1 MVAVLGAVLIEL
13 RCYGM
18 KPLPRQ
24 EFGGIHAMMNT
35 LILIP
40 AFGCDARLYAP
51 QIKALETSFR
61 LQTIIPTADRFEK
74 MVTEV
79 LKQAPDHFAILGTSM
94 GGRLALEVALAAP
107 ERVNGLCVIGAGA
120 GPVADQAAG
129 LRRSARVRGGEREQ
143 VITEMAA
150 MIAHEAGPRGP
161 ATRQA
166 FVDMAIAMDVEQL
179 ARQSDALAHRVNRW
193 DELENVE
200 ALTLCLWG
208 EHDKFSPGDD
218 GLRMAE
224 AVDIGSFIEF
234 PNCGHFPTLEY
245 PDEATEAIQMWLE
258 DIDDVEEA

>member
-1 MVAVLGAVLIEL
+1 
-13 RCYGM
+13 
-18 KPLPRQ
+18 
-24 EFGGIHAMMNT
+24 MMNT
-35 LILIP
+35 LVLIP
-40 AFGCDARLYAP
+40 AFGCDGRLYAP
-51 QIKALETSFR
+51 QIAALESSVR
-61 LQTIIPTADRFEK
+61 ILTIIPSADRFEK
-74 MVTEV
+74 MVADV
-79 LKQAPDHFAILGTSM
+79 LKQAPDQFAILGTSM

-107 ERVNGLCVIGAGA
+107 ERVTGLCVIGAGA

-129 LRRSARVRGGEREQ
+129 LRRSARIRKGEMKH
-143 VITEMAA
+143 VIAEMAE
-150 MIAHEAGPRGP
+150 MVAHLPGPRGP

-166 FVDMAIAMDVEQL
+166 FVDMAMAFDVDHL
-179 ARQSDALAHRVNRW
+179 ALQSDALAHRVDRW

-245 PDEATEAIQMWLE
+245 PEEATEAIMMWLE
-258 DIDDVEEA
+258 DIEDVEEA

>member
-1 MVAVLGAVLIEL
+1 
-13 RCYGM
+13 
-18 KPLPRQ
+18 
-24 EFGGIHAMMNT
+24 MMNT

-40 AFGCDARLYAP
+40 AFGCDARLYEP
-51 QIKALETSFR
+51 QIKALGTSFR
-61 LQTIIPTADRFEK
+61 IQTIIPDADRFER
-74 MVTEV
+74 MVADV
-79 LKQAPDHFAILGTSM
+79 LKQAPDQFAILGTSM

-107 ERVNGLCVIGAGA
+107 ERVTGLCVIGAGA
-120 GPVADQAAG
+120 GAVADPVAG
-129 LRRSARVRGGEREQ
+129 LRRSARIRGGERER
-143 VITEMAA
+143 VIAEMAE
-150 MIAHEAGPRGP
+150 MISHLPGPRGA

-166 FVDMAIAMDVEQL
+166 FIDMAMAMDGEQL
-179 ARQSDALAHRVNRW
+179 ARQSDALAHRVDRW
-193 DELENVE
+193 AELENVE

-245 PDEATEAIQMWLE
+245 PDEAIEAIAMWLE